1 MMQEYSADLISRREI
16 SECYGISRGNV
27 YLVLRGLRPVKLDPP
42 YLWEREK
49 ALEHIEQ
56 WLQKYREPRK
66 ARGLCYRHK
75 CSISDVNLAAFSLGQ
90 TKRFRMNDGVEAD
103 LYNRIDK
110 VLLERK
116 SERDQFRNQANA
128 DKLELVWL
136 RSETIRDRYRLS
148 QSFTRR
154 LCALLPRTPIH
165 NSNRY
170 HIADVEKGLDDF
182 CKQKQVPVH
191 QLVKVFEVSLQ
202 TIEQDIDALEVK
214 RMAPLK
220 EAPFVDRETFEVL
233 WAMYENDDL
242 RRKKPTRIRTP
253 RDDRPKAEPE
263 PVLIPEPTERKL
275 PGSQVIAWAKSVVGS
290 GNAPKPK
297 HGHPW
302 RERRGSCQS
311 SQGIIYMPNAR
322 GPKFRA
328 FYYSATQKKRITIGE
343 YETKQEAQEALGN
356 DPANVFETNFSEP
369 QQFGVM

>member
-66 ARGLCYRHK
+66 ARGLCYKHK

-103 LYNRIDK
+103 LYNQIDQ
-110 VLLERK
+110 LLVERK

-136 RSETIRDRYRLS
+136 RAETIRDRYRLS

-165 NSNRY
+165 SSDRY
-170 HIADVEKGLDDF
+170 HIADV
-182 CKQKQVPVH
+182 
-191 QLVKVFEVSLQ
+191 
-202 TIEQDIDALEVK
+202 
-214 RMAPLK
+214 
-220 EAPFVDRETFEVL
+220 
-233 WAMYENDDL
+233 
-242 RRKKPTRIRTP
+242 
-253 RDDRPKAEPE
+253 
-263 PVLIPEPTERKL
+263 
-275 PGSQVIAWAKSVVGS
+275 
-290 GNAPKPK
+290 
-297 HGHPW
+297 
-302 RERRGSCQS
+302 
-311 SQGIIYMPNAR
+311 
-322 GPKFRA
+322 
-328 FYYSATQKKRITIGE
+328 
-343 YETKQEAQEALGN
+343 
-356 DPANVFETNFSEP
+356 
-369 QQFGVM
+369 

>member
-66 ARGLCYRHK
+66 ARGLCYKHK

-103 LYNRIDK
+103 LYNQIDQ
-110 VLLERK
+110 LLVERK

-136 RSETIRDRYRLS
+136 RAETIRDRYRLS

-191 QLVKVFEVSLQ
+191 QLIKVFEVSLQ
-202 TIEQDIDALEVK
+202 TVEQDIDALEVK

-253 RDDRPKAEPE
+253 RDDRPKPE
-263 PVLIPEPTERKL
+263 PTQELIPEPTERKL
-275 PGSQVIAWAKSVVGS
+275 PGSQVIAWAKSVVGA
-290 GNAPKPK
+290 GAAPKPK

-311 SQGIIYMPNAR
+311 SQGVIYMPNAR